1 MGMLQSSTRHI
12 RRGEYW
18 QRLLVVKDKRTH
30 RLVHITVASAMMQAP
45 NSSVKIPITCVVDS
59 IRGSILLVLSE
70 AETSDLVDGT
80 YSYDVVADAGRLRTI
95 ETGTIE
101 VSTIP
106 QITPLEGTFDMQITY
121 RQRTD
126 YRLDFSWT
134 DSAGTL
140 ITAADARMQA
150 KSSAGVLSLD
160 LRWFAT
166 IPTDEQLLALPTIQ
180 RGYLAPKTGTSL
192 TMHISDTNTIAAG
205 SYPFDIQAKDA
216 AGDWDTVATGTL
228 VVLASVTDRSIT

>member
-18 QRLLVVKDKRTH
+18 QRLIIVKDKRT
-30 RLVHITVASAMMQAP
+30 RRIVHVTVASAMMQAAS
-45 NSSVKIPITCVVDS
+45 SSVKIPITCVVDAS
-59 IRGSILLVLSE
+59 RGSILMVMSE
-70 AETSDLVDGT
+70 AETADLVDGT

-101 VSTIP
+101 VSTVA

-134 DSAGTL
+134 DSVGTL

-150 KSSAGVLSLD
+150 KSAAGTLSLD

-166 IPTDEQLLALPTIQ
+166 VPTDVTILALPAIQ

-205 SYPFDIQAKDA
+205 SYSFDIQAKDA

>member
-1 MGMLQSSTRHI
+1 MGMLQSSIRHI

-18 QRLLVVKDKRTH
+18 QRLIIVKDKRTH
-30 RLVHITVASAMMQAP
+30 RLVHVTVASAMMQAA
-45 NSSVKIPITCVVDS
+45 NSTIKIPITCVVDS
-59 IRGSILLVLSE
+59 LRGSILMVLSE
-70 AETSDLVDGT
+70 AETADLVDGT
-80 YSYDVVADAGRLRTI
+80 YYYDVVADAGRLRTI

-101 VSTIP
+101 VSTVA

-134 DSAGTL
+134 DSVGTL

-150 KSSAGVLSLD
+150 RTSASAIALD
-160 LRWFAT
+160 LKWYAT
-166 IPTDEQLLALPTIQ
+166 APSESTVVALTPTYT

-205 SYPFDIQAKDA
+205 SYSFDIQAKDA

-228 VVLASVTDRSIT
+228 VVLASITDRST